1 MEQAAVRL
9 KKGEGRSFKAGGPW
23 IYDNEIDLLTGPWE
37 NGGLVHI
44 EDYNGYVLGHGFV
57 NTNSAITVRALSRRA
72 DAVIDEAFLDRRVR
86 AAWQY
91 RKDTVDTACC
101 RLIFGEADFLP
112 GLVVDKFSD
121 VLVVESLALG
131 IDRLKGTILRLL
143 TRALAEDGIHIRG
156 VYERSDAKVR
166 LKEGMERVK
175 GFLSEPFDPKV
186 EIVENGLQYVVDV
199 AEGQKTGFFLDQ
211 KYNRLAIQPLARGGR
226 ALDCFTHTGA
236 FALNAAKGGAAEV
249 LGVDASE
256 TGVLQ
261 ARENAAL
268 NGMDGQVGFACR
280 DVFDLLPE
288 LERRDER
295 FDLVILD
302 PPAFTKSRASVKK
315 AVRGYREINRR
326 GIALVRDGGY
336 LATCSCSHFM
346 TPELFAQT
354 VGEAARDARRRLRQ
368 VEYRTQSPDHPIL
381 GGGHFPTNLIFFI
394 SLVCFAL

>member
-37 NGGLVHI
+37 NGGLVRI

-143 TRALAEDGIHIRG
+143 TRALAEDGTHIRG

-211 KYNRLAIQPLARGGR
+211 
-226 ALDCFTHTGA
+226 
-236 FALNAAKGGAAEV
+236 
-249 LGVDASE
+249 
-256 TGVLQ
+256 
-261 ARENAAL
+261 
-268 NGMDGQVGFACR
+268 
-280 DVFDLLPE
+280 
-288 LERRDER
+288 
-295 FDLVILD
+295 
-302 PPAFTKSRASVKK
+302 
-315 AVRGYREINRR
+315 
-326 GIALVRDGGY
+326 
-336 LATCSCSHFM
+336 
-346 TPELFAQT
+346 
-354 VGEAARDARRRLRQ
+354 
-368 VEYRTQSPDHPIL
+368 
-381 GGGHFPTNLIFFI
+381 
-394 SLVCFAL
+394 